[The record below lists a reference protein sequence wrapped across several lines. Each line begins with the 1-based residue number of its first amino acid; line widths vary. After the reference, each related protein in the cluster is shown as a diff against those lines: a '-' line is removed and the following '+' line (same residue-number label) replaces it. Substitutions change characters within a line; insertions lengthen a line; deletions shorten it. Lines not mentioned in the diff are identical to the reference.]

1 MIKGVLF
8 DLDDTLYDS
17 SSFADRAR
25 KEAIKMMIDSGLN
38 ATEEEAY
45 NILQR
50 IISQKGSNYSR
61 HFDDLVK
68 AIMGHY
74 EPKII
79 TMGIITYHNVKFALL
94 RPYPDTIKTLIELKK
109 MGLKLGVITDGITIK
124 QWEKLIRLGIV
135 DFFDTV
141 ITSEEFGLGKPN
153 VEFFEYGLKKMKL
166 NAVETAYIGDR
177 IDKDVVPAKKV
188 GMHTIRILKG
198 KYKNMKLYDETANN
212 NIEDYSVNNLIEIID
227 IVKNLKNR

>member
-17 SSFADRAR
+17 SSFADQAR
-25 KEAIKMMIDSGLN
+25 REAIKMMIDAGLN

-50 IISQKGSNYSR
+50 IIKQKGSNYNR
-61 HFDDLVK
+61 HLDDLVK

-94 RPYPDTIKTLIELKK
+94 RPYPDTIKTLIALKK

-135 DFFDTV
+135 DFFDEV
-141 ITSEEFGLGKPN
+141 VTSEEFGLGKPN
-153 VEFFEYGLKKMKL
+153 VEFFEYGIKKMGL
-166 NAVETAYIGDR
+166 NPDEAVYVGDR
-177 IDKDVVPAKKV
+177 IDRDIIPANKV
-188 GMHTIRILKG
+188 GMCAIRILK
-198 KYKNMKLYDETANN
+198 ANTGM
-212 NIEDYSVNNLIEIID
+212 
-227 IVKNLKNR
+227 

>member
-25 KEAIKMMIDSGLN
+25 REAIKMMIDSGLN

-50 IISQKGSNYSR
+50 IIKQKGSNYTK

-74 EPKII
+74 EPRII

-109 MGLKLGVITDGITIK
+109 MGLKLGVITDRITIK

-135 DFFDTV
+135 DFFDDV

-153 VEFFEYGLKKMKL
+153 IEFFEYGIKKMNL
-166 NAVETAYIGDR
+166 NPDETIYVGDR
-177 IDKDVVPAKKV
+177 VDRDIIPAKKV
-188 GMHTIRILKG
+188 GMRTIRILEG
-198 KYKNMKLYDETANN
+198 KYKDM
-212 NIEDYSVNNLIEIID
+212 EDNESDYRVNNLLEIVD
-227 IVKNLKNR
+227 IVKNLKD

>member
-1 MIKGVLF
+1 MVDFMIKGVLF

-17 SSFADRAR
+17 SSFADQAR
-25 KEAIKMMIDSGLN
+25 REAIKMMIDAGLN

-50 IISQKGSNYSR
+50 IIKQKGSNYNR
-61 HFDDLVK
+61 HLDDLVK

-94 RPYPDTIKTLIELKK
+94 RPYPDTIKTLIALKK

-135 DFFDTV
+135 DFFDEV
-141 ITSEEFGLGKPN
+141 VTSEEFGLGKPN
-153 VEFFEYGLKKMKL
+153 VEFFEYGIKKMGL
-166 NAVETAYIGDR
+166 NPDEAVYVGDR
-177 IDKDVVPAKKV
+177 IDRDIIPANKV
-188 GMHTIRILKG
+188 GMCAIRILK
-198 KYKNMKLYDETANN
+198 ANTGM
-212 NIEDYSVNNLIEIID
+212 
-227 IVKNLKNR
+227 

>member
-1 MIKGVLF
+1 MDIKGVLF

-17 SSFADRAR
+17 STFADRAR
-25 KEAIKMMIDSGLN
+25 KEAIKMMIDAGLN
-38 ATEEEAY
+38 ASEKEAY

-50 IISQKGSNYSR
+50 IIKQKGSNYGR

-68 AIMGHY
+68 AIEGQY
-74 EPKII
+74 NPKII

-135 DFFDTV
+135 DFFDDV
-141 ITSEEFGLGKPN
+141 VTSEEYGLGKPN
-153 VEFFEYGLKKMKL
+153 IEFYEYALRKINLK
-166 NAVETAYIGDR
+166 AEETVYVGDR
-177 IDKDVVPAKKV
+177 VDNDIMPANSI
-188 GMHTIRILKG
+188 GMHAIRILRG
-198 KYKNMKLYDETANN
+198 KYRDVKGDDCKYEVKNLG
-212 NIEDYSVNNLIEIID
+212 EIID
-227 IVKNLKNR
+227 IVRSLKEGKE

>member
-25 KEAIKMMIDSGLN
+25 REAIKMMIDSGLN
-38 ATEEEAY
+38 ATEVEAY

-50 IISQKGSNYSR
+50 IIKQKGSNYTK

-94 RPYPDTIKTLIELKK
+94 RPYPDTIKTLIELKN

-135 DFFDTV
+135 DFFDDV

-153 VEFFEYGLKKMKL
+153 IEFFEYGINKMEL
-166 NAVETAYIGDR
+166 NPNETVYVGDR
-177 IDKDVVPAKKV
+177 VDRDIIPAKKV

-198 KYKNMKLYDETANN
+198 KYKDMEDNKS
-212 NIEDYSVNNLIEIID
+212 DYSVNNLLD
-227 IVKNLKNR
+227 VVNIVKNLKN

>member
-1 MIKGVLF
+1 MVDFMIKGVLF

-25 KEAIKMMIDSGLN
+25 REAIKMMIDAGLN

-50 IISQKGSNYSR
+50 IIKQKGSNYNR

-68 AIMGHY
+68 AIVGHY

-94 RPYPDTIKTLIELKK
+94 RPYPDTIKTLIALKK

-135 DFFDTV
+135 DFFDEV
-141 ITSEEFGLGKPN
+141 VTSEEFGLGKPN
-153 VEFFEYGLKKMKL
+153 VEFFEYGIKKMGL
-166 NAVETAYIGDR
+166 NPDEAVYVGDR
-177 IDKDVVPAKKV
+177 IDRDIIPANKV
-188 GMHTIRILKG
+188 GMCAIRILKG
-198 KYKNMKLYDETANN
+198 KYRDVEGGECVYE
-212 NIEDYSVNNLIEIID
+212 VNNLLEVVD
-227 IVKNLKNR
+227 IVKNLKS